1 MVACT
6 PQATATPV
14 VLKETVQ
21 VEVEKQVEV
30 TKMVEITAIPK
41 TGPTNALGV
50 TLPEDALPL
59 DQQIYTIAMGKV
71 GEQFGGAYG
80 HEMESLYN
88 RAYAMGLGSEALTSL
103 DKEGKIIGAGCE
115 SWKQSDDGLY
125 WDFKLR
131 PELVFSDGKAITA
144 ADWVFT
150 FQHSFSKGYDF
161 GWFFGDI
168 LNAND
173 VLAGTKPAE
182 ELGVEAVDDLTFR
195 IKSPT
200 PVPYIPALG
209 LWAWLAPKQA
219 YDQSGDNWSLDPKT
233 YIASGPWKLAE
244 LNRGVQVTWELN
256 ETYKG
261 VARPYITKIYERPAP
276 SSLPAYMNGE
286 IPEYSLGID
295 SPAGEVGIVNANPV
309 LRSESHPQPAVVTW
323 YIGFNTL
330 GDYKELNDPKVRLA
344 LSKAIDKS
352 TIIGEIGHG
361 FADPAWGI
369 LPKGF
374 PGNTY
379 EALKAEDPNVFDV
392 EGAKKLLADAGFP
405 EGKGFPEFELWIRS
419 PKPFMTS
426 LCEAVQASWK
436 ANLGINVKLVP
447 ADHPTFTQAVFK
459 DRKVPIYFVGY
470 SYDFWDAA
478 TFMAV
483 FRTGSRHPWGNT
495 TFDDVY
501 AKANAEIDQTKR
513 LAGLAEAEKILVN
526 DVGFIFLICPF
537 GIKLFPCNLQGEF
550 VSPNSLGYSNNTGST
565 YGNTSGMIGF
575 YWSQSECRKS
585 LQ

>member
-513 LAGLAEAEKILVN
+513 LAGLAEAE
-526 DVGFIFLICPF
+526 D
-537 GIKLFPCNLQGEF
+537 
-550 VSPNSLGYSNNTGST
+550 
-565 YGNTSGMIGF
+565 
-575 YWSQSECRKS
+575 RKS
-585 LQ
+585 VV